1 MDKALV
7 FGTKDC
13 RFESCQGHF
22 IRADF
27 NKRAQVATV
36 VPWAHVTMRLA
47 VEISVTL
54 SLPLSLSLSLANR
67 NANEELILSLRSAW
81 ELRVLC
87 IDLAK
92 KLAPTHPSIIAWGSG
107 CRFVPLRLG
116 GGGGHGMRAEYPN
129 QPDYSGLSSKSKV
142 FL

>member
-47 VEISVTL
+47 VEMSV
-54 SLPLSLSLSLANR
+54 SLSHADG
-67 NANEELILSLRSAW
+67 ELILSLRSAW

-87 IDLAK
+87 IDLAQ

-116 GGGGHGMRAEYPN
+116 GGGGSRDESRVP
-129 QPDYSGLSSKSKV
+129 
-142 FL
+142 